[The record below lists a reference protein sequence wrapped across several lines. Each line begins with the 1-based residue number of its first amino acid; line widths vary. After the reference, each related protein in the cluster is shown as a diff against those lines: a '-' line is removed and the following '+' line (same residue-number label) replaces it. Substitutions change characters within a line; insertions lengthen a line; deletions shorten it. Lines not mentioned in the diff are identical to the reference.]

1 MMIASMMRATG
12 VLLILAGGGVYGA
25 TAADKAQ
32 LCANAPSPD
41 AAIQQCTAAIAS
53 GGRSVADQA
62 AALGFRCRAYS
73 NKHDY
78 ARALPDCERA
88 VQLAPNSALQVC
100 RRGCARYGSGN
111 LDGAMLDFEQAIF
124 LDPSFAEAYRERA
137 LVYIR
142 RAEAASTAAL
152 SDEQGDQAIRNLD
165 EALRLK
171 PDGLS
176 YYLRG
181 WCHFQRRS
189 YDLAKADFDEAI
201 RLGSGAAA
209 YYNADGAIPTRRTT
223 PRPAIP

>member
-111 LDGAMLDFEQAIF
+111 LDGAM
-124 LDPSFAEAYRERA
+124 
-137 LVYIR
+137 
-142 RAEAASTAAL
+142 
-152 SDEQGDQAIRNLD
+152 
-165 EALRLK
+165 RLK